1 MRAAADAEGMRKKI
15 LFKTVEKHV
24 KTQDTARI
32 VGPETARMLELGH
45 PWVVADAYTRKWPAG
60 SSGQTVALLDG
71 QGRFLAT
78 ALLDQEERIV
88 ARVLDRKR
96 IQLDRPWLAERLRCA
111 IELRRRHADLSDS
124 TAYRLVNAEGDGMP
138 GLTVDHY
145 GGFLMLQLY
154 SAAWRPHLKL
164 ITQILQDL
172 LSPLGIY
179 EKSRP
184 QKTRE
189 LEAVSDSKNYGR
201 LLAGKAA
208 PRRVEVLENG
218 LTFLV
223 SMEQGLNSGLFLD
236 QRCNRR
242 DLMQRVKG
250 KRVLNLFAYTG
261 AFSVA
266 AAAAGASQVTSVD
279 ASPGYTDWARDN
291 FAANRLNPKQH
302 EFIVGDCLAVMTKL
316 LQNGKSYDVIL
327 MDPPSFST
335 TAKSRFTT
343 RGGTSDLVA
352 AALPLLSGNGLLIAS
367 SNHQKVDTAEYLKE
381 LRRGALQA
389 GSELRVISLLG
400 QPEDFP
406 YTVTFPE
413 GRYLKYAVC
422 VKA

>member
-1 MRAAADAEGMRKKI
+1 MNSKNA
-15 LFKTVEKHV
+15 V
-24 KTQDTARI
+24 RI

-45 PWVVADAYTRKWPAG
+45 PWVVADTYTRKWPGG
-60 SSGQTVALLDG
+60 SPGQTVELCDSE
-71 QGRFLAT
+71 GRFLAT
-78 ALLDQEERIV
+78 ALLDPEERII
-88 ARVLDRKR
+88 ARVLDRGR
-96 IQLDRPWLAERLRCA
+96 ITLDRPWLTERLRSA
-111 IELRRRHADLSDS
+111 IELRRHHADLNDT
-124 TAYRLVNAEGDGMP
+124 TAYRLVNAEGDGLP
-138 GLTVDHY
+138 GLTVDRY
-145 GGFLMLQLY
+145 ADYLMLQLY

-164 ITQILQDL
+164 VTQVLQEL

-201 LLAGKAA
+201 LLAGKPA
-208 PRRVEVLENG
+208 PQRLEVRENG

-223 SMEQGLNSGLFLD
+223 SLEQGLNTGLFLD
-236 QRCNRR
+236 QRRNRR
-242 DLMQRVKG
+242 DLMERVKG
-250 KRVLNLFAYTG
+250 KRLLNLFSYTG

-266 AAAAGASQVTSVD
+266 AAAAGAAQVTSVD
-279 ASPGYTDWARDN
+279 ASAGYTDWARDN
-291 FAANRLNPKQH
+291 FAANRLPHRQH
-302 EFIVGDCLAVMTKL
+302 EFIIGDCLAALGKL
-316 LQNGKSYDVIL
+316 AQGGKRFDIIL

-352 AALPLLSGNGLLIAS
+352 AALPLLYDNGLLMAS
-367 SNHQKVDTAEYLKE
+367 SNHQKVDTADYLKE

-389 GSELRVISLLG
+389 GCDLRVISLLG

-406 YTVTFPE
+406 YPVTFPE

-422 VKA
+422 VKTGRVAEKGTR